1 MRGKKGI
8 HEGVELPLTSSTVEK
23 YTGSCGFPNTVMYE
37 QLQDMVLA
45 GDTDWKERSFS
56 VAESAVFKIFIRLE
70 YCLYLHNSSTISS
83 VDLEEKTKEVHD
95 D

>member
-1 MRGKKGI
+1 MRGKKRI
-8 HEGVELPLTSSTVEK
+8 HEGVELPLTSRPSENIRDLVDFLIR
-23 YTGSCGFPNTVMYE
+23 SFMN

-45 GDTDWKERSFS
+45 GDTEWKERSFS
-56 VAESAVFKIFIRLE
+56 FAESAVFKIFIRLE